1 MIDKTVEIHETSV
14 KPSKSH
20 QNEDNQKVRI
30 LRKRVRC
37 KKRNAEVLLRAMSD
51 QGDGITQSHSEEP
64 LDYISGE
71 EVMKIYKVKK
81 SWLYTSAK

>member
-1 MIDKTVEIHETSV
+1 MIDKTVEIHKTSV

-37 KKRNAEVLLRAMSD
+37 KKRNAEVLLRVMPD
-51 QGDGITQSHSEEP
+51 QGERGSQEEA
-64 LDYISGE
+64 
-71 EVMKIYKVKK
+71 
-81 SWLYTSAK
+81 T